1 MASPRGTRERH
12 KAIAIPV
19 SVVNDVQHFLIVH
32 DRRYKEWTFVTGGC
46 RRREVYN
53 PLRCAVRELEEETR
67 GVINLKRGTYTYFK
81 FSTDTPEPRDIEDG
95 VDVINHYHVYVFD
108 LPMTS
113 IEHRH
118 IVRRFTDEKEKMECS
133 QVPFRKN
140 YDENDDCKFENLAE
154 ISRRPN
160 LWPMI
165 RQHVLGNPEFIQAL
179 GSAHKTPFNLRC

>member
-1 MASPRGTRERH
+1 MTSPRERH

-81 FSTDTPEPRDIEDG
+81 FSTNTPEPRDIEDG
-95 VDVINHYHVYVFD
+95 VDVVNHYHVYVFD

-140 YDENDDCKFENLAE
+140 YDENDDCKFESLGE
-154 ISRRPN
+154 ITRRPN

-165 RQHVLGNPEFIQAL
+165 RQHVLGNPEFLQAL

>member
-1 MASPRGTRERH
+1 MPRERH
-12 KAIAIPV
+12 KAIAIPM
-19 SVVNDVQHFLIVH
+19 STVNDLPHFLIVH
-32 DRRYKEWTFVTGGC
+32 DRRYREWTFVTGGC

-67 GVINLKRGTYTYFK
+67 GTINLKRGSYAYFK
-81 FSTDTPEPRDIEDG
+81 FVTDTPEPRDIEDG

-108 LPMTS
+108 LPMTA

-118 IVRRFTDEKEKMECS
+118 IVKRFTEEKDKMEGA

-140 YDENDDCKFENLAE
+140 YDENDDCKFETLEA
-154 ISRRPN
+154 ISQRGN

-165 RQHVLGNPEFIQAL
+165 RQHVITNPEFHRAL
-179 GSAHKTPFNLRC
+179 VSQHKTPFNLRT

>member
-1 MASPRGTRERH
+1 MNFIRERH

-19 SVVNDVQHFLIVH
+19 SYINDVPHFLVVH

-46 RRREVYN
+46 RRREIYN

-67 GVINLKRGTYTYFK
+67 GLINLKRGSYTSFK
-81 FSTDTPEPRDIEDG
+81 FITNTPEPRDLEDG
-95 VDVINHYHVYVFD
+95 VSALNFYQVYLFE

-118 IVRRFTDEKEKMECS
+118 LVRRFTDEKIKMEENKI
-133 QVPFRKN
+133 PFRKN
-140 YDENDDCKFENLAE
+140 YDENDDLKFETIE
-154 ISRRPN
+154 TISAKPN

-165 RQHVLGNPEFIQAL
+165 REHVLNNPEFQEAL
-179 GSAHKTPFNLRC
+179 TTTRKTLFNLRAL